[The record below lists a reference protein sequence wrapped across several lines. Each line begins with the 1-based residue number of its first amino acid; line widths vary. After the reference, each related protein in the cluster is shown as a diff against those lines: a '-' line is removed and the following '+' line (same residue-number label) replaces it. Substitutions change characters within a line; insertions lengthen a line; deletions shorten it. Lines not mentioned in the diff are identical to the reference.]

1 MKNKKFI
8 QDIIT
13 LSFLLLIIR
22 SVFAGVLQAVVVFFT
37 KKKLED
43 WEKSKEKI

>member
-8 QDIIT
+8 QDILT
-13 LSFLLLIIR
+13 FSFLLLIIKAIA
-22 SVFAGVLQAVVVFFT
+22 AGIVQAAAVFFT